1 MRKTGPRRDLME
13 RELLERAAEI
23 FAERGFANTTL
34 QDIADAAKVGRTT
47 LYHYFKSKDGFLT
60 ALVEDVTIQS
70 SRRMRA
76 IRMKSDVTPS
86 ERLREAVL
94 TSLEWLLERPNRF
107 KVLVRDEHTL
117 PPDILRR
124 QEAAKRD
131 LLAEYTA
138 ILQAGIDAGEFLDGN
153 PRVIA
158 LSIIGMCNWSVW
170 WFNPKGSMTPAQIG
184 EMIAELAVRA
194 VRRAEPLNGAR
205 TAKTTLREIRT
216 NLAELER
223 LIESDR

>member
-1 MRKTGPRRDLME
+1 MRKSGPRRDLME

-23 FAERGFANTTL
+23 FAARGFANTTL

-47 LYHYFKSKDGFLT
+47 LYHYFKSKDEFLT
-60 ALVEDVTIQS
+60 ALVEDVTIQG

-76 IRMKSDVTPS
+76 IRLKSDVTAS

-94 TSLEWLLERPNRF
+94 GHLDWLLARPNRF

-117 PPDILRR
+117 PPEILRR
-124 QEAAKRD
+124 HEAAKRD
-131 LLAEYTA
+131 LLAEFSA
-138 ILQAGIDAGEFLDGN
+138 IIQGGIDAGEFHDGP
-153 PRVIA
+153 PRVLA

-170 WFNPKGSMTPAQIG
+170 WFTPKGAMTSAQLG
-184 EMIAELAVRA
+184 EMMAEMAVRA
-194 VRRAEPLNGAR
+194 VRRAEPFNGGR

-216 NLAELER
+216 SLAELER
-223 LIESDR
+223 LIESER

>member
-1 MRKTGPRRDLME
+1 MRKPGPRRDLME

-47 LYHYFKSKDGFLT
+47 LYHYFKSKDEFLT

-76 IRMKSDVTPS
+76 IRMKSEVAPS

-94 TSLEWLLERPNRF
+94 ASLEWLLARPNRF

-124 QEAAKRD
+124 HEAAKRD
-131 LLAEYTA
+131 LLAEFTA
-138 ILQAGIDAGEFLDGN
+138 IMQAGIDAGEFHAGA
-153 PRVIA
+153 PGVMA
-158 LSIIGMCNWSVW
+158 LSVIGMCNWSVW
-170 WFNPKGSMTPAQIG
+170 WFNPKGAMTSGQVG
-184 EMIAELAVRA
+184 EMIAAMAVRA
-194 VRRAEPLNGAR
+194 VRRADGMNGAR
-205 TAKTTLREIRT
+205 TAKTALREIRT
-216 NLAELER
+216 GLAELER
-223 LIESDR
+223 LIERDR

>member
-1 MRKTGPRRDLME
+1 MRKSGPRRDLME
-13 RELLERAAEI
+13 RELIERAAEI

-47 LYHYFKSKDGFLT
+47 LYHYFKSKDEFLT

-76 IRMKSDVTPS
+76 IRMKADVTPS

-94 TSLEWLLERPNRF
+94 ASLEWLLERPNRF

-117 PPDILRR
+117 PPEIFRR
-124 QEAAKRD
+124 HVAAKRD
-131 LLAEYTA
+131 LLAEFTA
-138 ILQAGIDAGEFLDGN
+138 IVQAGIDSGEFRDGN
-153 PRVIA
+153 PGVMA

-170 WFNPKGSMTPAQIG
+170 WFNPKGSMTREQIG
-184 EMIAELAVRA
+184 DMVAEMAVRA
-194 VRRAEPLNGAR
+194 LRRAEPLNGAR

-223 LIESDR
+223 LIENDR

>member
-1 MRKTGPRRDLME
+1 MRKSGPRRDLME
-13 RELLERAAEI
+13 RELIERAAEI

-47 LYHYFKSKDGFLT
+47 LYHYFKSKDEFLT

-76 IRMKSDVTPS
+76 IRMKADVTPS
-86 ERLREAVL
+86 ERLREAAL
-94 TSLEWLLERPNRF
+94 ATLEWLLARPNRF

-117 PPDILRR
+117 PADILRR
-124 QEAAKRD
+124 HEAAKREV
-131 LLAEYTA
+131 LAEFTA
-138 ILQAGIDAGEFLDGN
+138 IVQAGIDSGEFHDGKA
-153 PRVIA
+153 RVMA

-170 WFNPKGSMTPAQIG
+170 WFNPKASMTREEIG
-184 EMIAELAVRA
+184 EMVAEMAVRA

-223 LIESDR
+223 LIENDR